1 LGKYSHPSFSKEKKN
16 WALEC
21 MGAHLLATQNF
32 YAYLLCFLPFLAEAN
47 GRGMNSGLHEI
58 LMTINYIMSTTSI
71 MVFFQSCGM
80 EKLAKNSQKIEKLI
94 KSTLEYDHNFKNK
107 TPKFL
112 LKPQILWEK
121 KSLITMV

>member
-1 LGKYSHPSFSKEKKN
+1 
-16 WALEC
+16 
-21 MGAHLLATQNF
+21 MQAHLLATQNF
-32 YAYLLCFLPFLAEAN
+32 YAYLLCSLPFLAKAN

-58 LMTINYIMSTTSI
+58 LMTINYIMSMTST
-71 MVFFQSCGM
+71 MVFFCNLVAWKIWRKFPQ
-80 EKLAKNSQKIEKLI
+80 KLEKLI
-94 KSTLEYDHNFKNK
+94 KSTLEYKHNFKNK